1 MKLKWTKQ
9 LSVGNAVIDSE
20 HKNLITIANSVRRAI
35 KARDSAA
42 LPQELEHLEDWLY
55 VHFANEEKIAQAV
68 NFDFSQ
74 HKLAQ
79 QCWLKEL
86 WLLRNELIGKNGL
99 WSDDAIEHFS
109 LFLSDWMIDGHIIGL
124 DMPMK
129 PVLQSY
135 GYNFLPGAAD
145 KAIHSAMASRNPVPA
160 TSGMVGS
167 GCGWSLV
174 WLNSSHF

>member
-1 MKLKWTKQ
+1 MRLKWTRQ

-55 VHFANEEKIAQAV
+55 VHFANEGKIAQAV

-86 WLLRNELIGKNGL
+86 WFLRNELIDKNGL
-99 WSDDAIEHFS
+99 WSDDAIEYFS
-109 LFLSDWMIDGHIIGL
+109 LFLSDWLIDGHIISL

-129 PVLQSY
+129 PVLQAY

-145 KAIHSAMASRNPVPA
+145 EAINAAVANRHHDPV
-160 TSGMVGS
+160 TSDMV
-167 GCGWSLV
+167 V
-174 WLNSSHF
+174 

>member
-20 HKNLITIANSVRRAI
+20 HRNLISIANNVKRAI
-35 KARDSAA
+35 KARDSTT
-42 LPQELEHLEDWLY
+42 LSHELEHLEDWLY
-55 VHFANEEKIAQAV
+55 VHFANEVKIAQAI

-86 WLLRNELIGKNGL
+86 WFLRDELIGKSGL
-99 WSDDAIEHFS
+99 CSDEAIEHFS
-109 LFLSDWMIDGHIIGL
+109 HFLSDWLIDGHIIGL

-129 PVLQSY
+129 PVLQAH
-135 GYNFLPGAAD
+135 GYNFLPGASGE
-145 KAIHSAMASRNPVPA
+145 AIHAAMPGCNPVPVVPCMA
-160 TSGMVGS
+160 VN
-167 GCGWSLV
+167 GCR
-174 WLNSSHF
+174 

>member
-1 MKLKWTKQ
+1 MRLKWTKQ

-20 HKNLITIANSVRRAI
+20 HKNLIAIANGVRRAI

-42 LPQELEHLEDWLY
+42 LPRELEHLEDWLY
-55 VHFANEEKIAQAV
+55 VHFSNEEKIAQAV

-79 QCWLKEL
+79 QSWLKEL
-86 WLLRNELIGKNGL
+86 WFLRNELIGKSGL
-99 WSDDAIEHFS
+99 WSEDAIEYFS
-109 LFLSDWMIDGHIIGL
+109 LFLSDWLIDGHIISL

-135 GYNFLPGAAD
+135 GYNFLPGAPGKFIHA
-145 KAIHSAMASRNPVPA
+145 AIDGSNLAPVASSAAGSR
-160 TSGMVGS
+160 
-167 GCGWSLV
+167 CR
-174 WLNSSHF
+174 

>member
-1 MKLKWTKQ
+1 MRLKWTRQ

-20 HKNLITIANSVRRAI
+20 HKNLIAIVNSVKRAI

-55 VHFANEEKIAQAV
+55 VHFANEGKIAQAV

-86 WLLRNELIGKNGL
+86 WFLRNELIDKHGL
-99 WSDDAIEHFS
+99 WSDDAIEYFS
-109 LFLSDWMIDGHIIGL
+109 LFLSDWLIDGHIISL

-129 PVLQSY
+129 PVLQAY
-135 GYNFLPGAAD
+135 GYNFLPGATD
-145 KAIHSAMASRNPVPA
+145 KAIHAAVTNRNHDPV
-160 TSGMVGS
+160 TSDMV
-167 GCGWSLV
+167 V
-174 WLNSSHF
+174 

>member
-20 HKNLITIANSVRRAI
+20 HRNLICIAKNVRRAI
-35 KARDSAA
+35 KTRDSST
-42 LPQELEHLEDWLY
+42 LSQELEHLEDWLY
-55 VHFANEEKIAQAV
+55 VHFANEGKIAQAV

-79 QCWLKEL
+79 QYWLKEL
-86 WLLRNELIGKNGL
+86 WFLRDELAGKNGS

-109 LFLSDWMIDGHIIGL
+109 LFLSDWMIDGHIISM

-129 PVLQSY
+129 PVLQNY
-135 GYNFLPGAAD
+135 DYNFLPDAAGEV
-145 KAIHSAMASRNPVPA
+145 IHAPVA
-160 TSGMVGS
+160 G
-167 GCGWSLV
+167 
-174 WLNSSHF
+174 

>member
-20 HKNLITIANSVRRAI
+20 HKNLIGIASNARHAI
-35 KARDSAA
+35 KTRDSAA
-42 LPQELEHLEDWLY
+42 LSQELEHLEDWLY
-55 VHFANEEKIAQAV
+55 VHFANEGMIARAV
-68 NFDFSQ
+68 SFDFSQ

-86 WLLRNELIGKNGL
+86 WLLRNELIGKNGS

-109 LFLSDWMIDGHIIGL
+109 LFLGDWMIDGHIISL

-129 PVLQSY
+129 PALQAY
-135 GYNFLPGAAD
+135 GYNFLPGAAGEAAHAAKTITPD
-145 KAIHSAMASRNPVPA
+145 LHLASA
-160 TSGMVGS
+160 
-167 GCGWSLV
+167 
-174 WLNSSHF
+174 

>member
-1 MKLKWTKQ
+1 MRLKWTRQ

-20 HKNLITIANSVRRAI
+20 HKNLIAIVNSVKRAI

-55 VHFANEEKIAQAV
+55 VHFANEGKIAQAV

-86 WLLRNELIGKNGL
+86 WLMRNELIGKNGL
-99 WSDDAIEHFS
+99 WPDDAIEYFS
-109 LFLSDWMIDGHIIGL
+109 LFLSDWLIDGHIISL

-129 PVLQSY
+129 PALQAHD
-135 GYNFLPGAAD
+135 YNFLPGAAD
-145 KAIHSAMASRNPVPA
+145 EAIHAAVAGRNQYPA
-160 TSGMVGS
+160 TSGMAV
-167 GCGWSLV
+167 
-174 WLNSSHF
+174 